1 MRKVLVVLM
10 ALTLSGMFI
19 SCSED
24 EETVTPTP
32 TVDELSITTSS
43 LASGCTCSPYNVQ
56 LEAEGGTAP
65 YTWELAAGSNL
76 PAGYE
81 LTTEGIIK
89 GMASDTAERSFTVIC
104 RDSDGESVTSDYT
117 LNVVM
122 PSNPSIGIFYDEA
135 ATVCSAQATA
145 FLTELDC
152 YVYVML
158 EDCPYECARSA
169 QFKISLVDAEGNPL
183 DSSKYVITNTEWPD
197 YYQLSIGSLF
207 DGIAVAF
214 DRPMT
219 YNPADGPIQIVKFG
233 LMLLE
238 DLDELAFRIEADPN
252 DTESH
257 DQPIITQCDQEYT
270 KVEVDGRES
279 AINYTE

>member
-122 PSNPSIGIFYDEA
+122 PSNPSIGIFYDET

-145 FLTELDC
+145 FLTTLDC
-152 YVYVML
+152 YVYIML
-158 EDCPYECARSA
+158 EDCPYECTNAA
-169 QFKISLVDAEGNPL
+169 QFKISLVDSDGNPL
-183 DSSKYVITNTEWPD
+183 DSSKYAVAYTDWHDWALP
-197 YYQLSIGSLF
+197 IGSLF
-207 DGIAVAF
+207 NGVGVAF
-214 DRPMT
+214 TRPRRYST
-219 YNPADGPIQIVKFG
+219 EGPIEIVKFG
-233 LMLLE
+233 LVLLE